1 MARRFPLPFSPLY
14 DFVATRSFT
23 LNGVE
28 LKAGDPI
35 DKSGLSNRR
44 LEQLYTQRQIKPV
57 PPDQVPADDAPV
69 LDAPAAAE
77 NPAAGEG
84 EAPPAPDAQPPAD
97 TTTSEAPPAPAAAD
111 QPPAGPVEQSTP
123 PAPPAGNPV
132 ALTGTP
138 VSMRHAG
145 FGRYFLTDA
154 EGKDVSG
161 QLTKVQAQE
170 LLADHTKA
178 EG

>member
-28 LKAGDPI
+28 LKAGDPV

-57 PPDQVPADDAPV
+57 PPDQVPV
-69 LDAPAAAE
+69 EEAPAAAE

-84 EAPPAPDAQPPAD
+84 EAPPAPTPQPSAD
-97 TTTSEAPPAPAAAD
+97 TAPSEPPPAPAAAEN
-111 QPPAGPVEQSTP
+111 PAGPVEPP
-123 PAPPAGNPV
+123 PAPV
-132 ALTGTP
+132 ELTGAP

-145 FGRYFLTDA
+145 FGRYFLVGADGA
-154 EGKDVSG
+154 DVSG